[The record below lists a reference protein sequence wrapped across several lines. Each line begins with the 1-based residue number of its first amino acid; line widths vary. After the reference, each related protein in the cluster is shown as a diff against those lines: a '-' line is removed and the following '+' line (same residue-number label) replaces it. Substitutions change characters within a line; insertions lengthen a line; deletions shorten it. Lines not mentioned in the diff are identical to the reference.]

1 MRKILAVDDDPNI
14 IELITSY
21 FSARGFEVY
30 ATTEGAQVLDL
41 AISKEPDLIILD
53 INLPDIDGLSVLK
66 TLKNR
71 PITAFIPVIILT
83 AKTSAD
89 FQVDGLVTGA
99 DDYVTKPFDL
109 NVLYARVLNSLRR
122 SLLPTRFKHDQFNLL
137 SYLLREYSKR
147 GYKVYSKLLDNYS
160 PHPPYWRGYI
170 PDMIIEKPEKLRCF
184 NFETTQSIMEE
195 SFLDRL
201 NSLVECHKNTTSHF
215 EATVIVR
222 TMDNYKIV
230 QKLVNEHCLPIKIKY
245 FKKHI
250 RRNLSV

>member
-147 GYKVYSKLLDNYS
+147 GYKVY
-160 PHPPYWRGYI
+160 
-170 PDMIIEKPEKLRCF
+170 
-184 NFETTQSIMEE
+184 
-195 SFLDRL
+195 
-201 NSLVECHKNTTSHF
+201 
-215 EATVIVR
+215 
-222 TMDNYKIV
+222 
-230 QKLVNEHCLPIKIKY
+230 
-245 FKKHI
+245 
-250 RRNLSV
+250 